1 MVFINSL
8 HIVSMLLYKK
18 YNLNPPY
25 MVPMIEYDDNKDAD
39 TSWILLH
46 KATRFDENIFYREFG
61 VSFAEWRK
69 VLSAIINNEEH
80 NEGKNKK

>member
-1 MVFINSL
+1 
-8 HIVSMLLYKK
+8 
-18 YNLNPPY
+18 
-25 MVPMIEYDDNKDAD
+25 MIEYDDNKDAD

-69 VLSAIINNEEH
+69 STFSNYLTMKNIMKEKIKRLKNLYNSAKRIVYN
-80 NEGKNKK
+80 